1 MDRKINRIV
10 PKVVS
15 LKGVQQSGAPGLLG
29 VPKEIPGIIR
39 YNPPNWGMAGSG
51 TKRFPR
57 RLPKQGEAI
66 TVNTDV
72 GSIRVRI
79 AKIQASR
86 AMIGSVEI
94 LNSSSPNGVEINGIR
109 HKDTVIVRGM
119 DFVTLVHTD

>member
-39 YNPPNWGMAGSG
+39 YNPPNWGMAGKG
-51 TKRFPR
+51 TKPFPR
-57 RLPKQGEAI
+57 RLPRQGEAI
-66 TVNTDV
+66 TVNTDA

-79 AKIQASR
+79 PKIQPAR

-94 LNSSSPNGVEINGIR
+94 LNSPSPNGVEINGIR

-119 DFVTLVHTD
+119 NFVSLVHTD